1 MTEPVPLLDVS
12 DLTVEFSTRR
22 GIVRA
27 VQHVNVKIAK
37 GETVGIVGE
46 SGSGKSVTSYAV
58 MRILDRAGRIA
69 EGAVH
74 FTGLDI
80 CAASED
86 QMRSLRGRE
95 MSMIFQNPRA
105 ALNPI
110 RKVGHQIEDVLD
122 QHSQADSSALT
133 DKAIEILDQVRIAR
147 PRERYH
153 AYPFELS
160 GGMCQRVVIALAL
173 ACRPQLLIAD
183 EPTTGLDVTT
193 QKTVMDLIVELTKK
207 RGMSTILITHDLGLA
222 ATYCDRVAV
231 MEKGHVVESAP
242 SRQIF
247 TAPSHAYTR
256 KLMRATPRPGAS
268 LRDLLPEDDPAA
280 VGGNLQPQTRSAPS
294 PLVGEG
300 WGGGSSLLHEQ
311 CPPTAT
317 PTPNP
322 SPQGGGEPTGSA
334 ARTNGKAAAPLL
346 VVEKLVKEYAR
357 KGMTGSFKN
366 IFQRKPAPEPEVFR
380 AVDGISFAVN
390 RGESVGLVGESG
402 CGKSTTSTMV
412 MRLIDKTDGV
422 IMFDGED
429 IGAIP
434 AKQFARLPMR
444 KRIQMVFQD
453 PTDSLNPR
461 FTAARAIADP
471 ILRLSEVG
479 AFSGKAETG
488 FPQKMRPLFR
498 DRDAVRARCEA
509 LARQVGLPVELL
521 DRFPHQLSGGQKAR
535 VGIARAIALNPDLV
549 ILDEPTAALDVSV
562 QAVVL
567 NLLQELKDSLG
578 MSYLFVSH
586 DLNVVR
592 LLCDRVIVMNAGRIV
607 EQGPTEQVLVA
618 PEAQYTR
625 DLLAAIPH
633 PTFA

>member
-1 MTEPVPLLDVS
+1 MTAIPLLDIR
-12 DLTVEFSTRR
+12 DLTVEFQTRR
-22 GIVRA
+22 GIVTA
-27 VQHVNVKIAK
+27 VQHVNLTIGKA
-37 GETVGIVGE
+37 ETIGIVGE

-69 EGAVH
+69 DGAVM
-74 FTGLDI
+74 FTNIDVRQ
-80 CAASED
+80 ASED
-86 QMRSLRGRE
+86 DMRELRGRE
-95 MSMIFQNPRA
+95 ISMIFQNPRA

-110 RKVGHQIEDVLD
+110 RKVGRQIEDVLLE
-122 QHSQADSSALT
+122 HVKAAPSEVT
-133 DKAIEILDQVRIAR
+133 EKAIEILDQVRIAR

-160 GGMCQRVVIALAL
+160 GGMCQRVIIALAL

-193 QKTVMDLIVELTKK
+193 QKTVMELIVELTRA

-222 ATYCDRVAV
+222 ATYCDKVVV
-231 MEKGHVVESAP
+231 MEKGHVVETATA
-242 SRQIF
+242 RGVF
-247 TAPSHAYTR
+247 TAPAHYYTR

-268 LRDLLPEDDPAA
+268 LRDLLPEEEALA
-280 VGGNLQPQTRSAPS
+280 STV
-294 PLVGEG
+294 
-300 WGGGSSLLHEQ
+300 
-311 CPPTAT
+311 AT
-317 PTPNP
+317 VTKFPV
-322 SPQGGGEPTGSA
+322 A
-334 ARTNGKAAAPLL
+334 DRKPLL
-346 VVEKLVKEYAR
+346 VVGKLTKEFPR
-357 KGMTGSFKN
+357 KGLNSVGGMMSKLMRRG
-366 IFQRKPAPEPEVFR
+366 PAPEPEVFR
-380 AVDGISFAVN
+380 AVDGISFTVN

-412 MRLIDKTDGV
+412 MRLIDKTDGT

-429 IGAIP
+429 IGEIP
-434 AKQFARLPMR
+434 AKQFAKLPIR
-444 KRIQMVFQD
+444 RRIQMVFQD

-471 ILRLSEVG
+471 ILRLSNI
-479 AFSGKAETG
+479 
-488 FPQKMRPLFR
+488 RR
-498 DRDAVRARCEA
+498 RDAIRARCEE

-535 VGIARAIALNPDLV
+535 VGIARAIALKPDLI

-567 NLLQELKDSLG
+567 NLLQDLKESLG

-592 LLCDRVIVMNAGRIV
+592 LLCDRVIVMRAGKIV
-607 EQGPTEQVLVA
+607 EEGPTERVLFA

-633 PTFA
+633 PTFEPEPAAPARVAGS